1 MKGNTQIV
9 SCMSIVSSDHI
20 VNQNKQKT
28 KILHELLSEK
38 KKTKINYKKTKIITN
53 QSIIIRLAM
62 LTHMSAGWPSN
73 HEDVQMCWKRWGRKA

>member
-28 KILHELLSEK
+28 KILHGLLSEK
-38 KKTKINYKKTKIITN
+38 KKTKINYKKTKIKTN
-53 QSIIIRLAM
+53 QSIIIGLTM
-62 LTHMSAGWPSN
+62 LTHMSAG
-73 HEDVQMCWKRWGRKA
+73 